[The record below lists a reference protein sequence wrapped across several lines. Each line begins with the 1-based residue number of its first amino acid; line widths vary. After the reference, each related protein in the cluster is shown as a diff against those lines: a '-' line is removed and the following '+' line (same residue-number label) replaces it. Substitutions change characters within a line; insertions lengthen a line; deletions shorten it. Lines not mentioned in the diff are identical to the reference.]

1 MAGCGCGKKSSST
14 TSSPRK
20 RSVSQ
25 KPRNVAA
32 AQPPRPASKSI
43 SKPPSANKKREVSMN
58 SQLQKIK
65 ERIRKQREES
75 SS

>member
-1 MAGCGCGKKSSST
+1 MAGCGCGKKSKSI

-25 KPRNVAA
+25 KPRKVAA
-32 AQPPRPASKSI
+32 TQPPQPASKSI
-43 SKPPSANKKREVSMN
+43 PKPPSANKKREVSMN

-65 ERIRKQREES
+65 ERIRKQREDS
-75 SS
+75 NS